1 MIYPE
6 KFPEYRQN
14 FAEQQVYQ
22 ALEKLGEEFDVFY
35 NKSFAR
41 RHPREAALYEIDF
54 IVFDLRGARL
64 NHIFVIEVK
73 GGNMYYSTKRNQW
86 KTGDIYLDT
95 SPEQQA
101 MGYVGNLLHRY
112 HPQLA
117 HKVPL
122 TWLLWF
128 PDGVKN
134 KREHFPTH
142 LSFWRVLDQYALNN
156 PLKNLDNAIASQTQD
171 FLQFQGAEL
180 KVYEGIIKMELTQTF
195 VIQPNAKALLQE
207 MKISFDVLEQ
217 QQQLF
222 FTGLLGITRL
232 GIEGGAGSGKTMLAK
247 FAALQLAE
255 QGKKVLLLCFNQH
268 LKSELGEGL
277 PDSILV
283 NTLHSFM
290 VDQIGLVDADWFT
303 KENKQEHALYEERI
317 PAKFWS
323 LVQDSSL
330 NNQKCFDVMIL
341 DEGQDMHE
349 SWISMLLH
357 YIKKDGQTL
366 VFFDRNQNIFARQ
379 FSLPSSENWVNIQ
392 LAYNYRNSRKINS
405 FINETLGLSIQ
416 SGNVP
421 EGIPVKFRSYRED
434 GLIEEL
440 ERLILQ
446 LVRYQKLHTSQLLVL
461 VDGSTQ
467 DWNLDGVELPTLSY
481 PLAWLSAGAEKE
493 DGKVYM
499 TSINRFK
506 GCEAEVVILILKS
519 SLLPI
524 TEKQIRYTQ
533 LSRARGMLCILEK
546 GKDQTFQE

>member
-6 KFPEYRQN
+6 KFPEFRQN
-14 FAEQQVYQ
+14 FAEQQVYT
-22 ALEKLGEEFDVFY
+22 ALQTLGEDFDVFY

-41 RHPREAALYEIDF
+41 KHPKEAALYEIDF
-54 IVFDLRGARL
+54 IVFDLRGGRL
-64 NHIFVIEVK
+64 NHLFVIEVK
-73 GGNMYYSTKRNQW
+73 GGNMYYNAKRNQW

-101 MGYVGNLLHRY
+101 MGYVGNLLNRY

-142 LSFWRVLDQYALNN
+142 LSFWRVLDQYTLNN
-156 PLKNLDNAIASQTQD
+156 PLKNLDNAIASQAQD
-171 FLQFQGAEL
+171 FMQFQGAEMT
-180 KVYEGIIKMELTQTF
+180 VYEEIIKKELTQSF

-207 MKISFDVLEQ
+207 MKISFDILEQ

-222 FTGLLGITRL
+222 FTGLLGIPRL
-232 GIEGGAGSGKTMLAK
+232 AIEGGAGSGKTMLAK
-247 FAALQLAE
+247 FAALQQAE
-255 QGKKVLLLCFNQH
+255 VGKKVLLLCFNQH

-290 VDQIGLVDADWFT
+290 VDQIALVDADWFD

-317 PAKFWS
+317 PAKFWN
-323 LVQDSSL
+323 LVQGGSL
-330 NNQKCFDVMIL
+330 NNQKCFDVLIL

-349 SWISMLLH
+349 RWISMLLQ
-357 YIKKDGQTL
+357 YIKKDGQML
-366 VFFDRNQNIFARQ
+366 VFFDHKQNIFTRQ

-446 LVRYQKLHTSQLLVL
+446 LVRYQKLHTSQLLLL

-467 DWNLDGVELPTLSY
+467 DWNLDGVVLPTLNY
-481 PLAWLSAGAEKE
+481 PLSWLSAGVEKE
-493 DGKVYM
+493 RGKVYM

-506 GCEAEVVILILKS
+506 GCEAEVVILILKGT
-519 SLLPI
+519 LFPI
-524 TEKQIRYTQ
+524 TEEQIRYTQ
-533 LSRARGMLCILEK
+533 LSRAKGMLYILEK
-546 GKDQTFQE
+546 G